1 MLFQSSNPVVSGV
14 FFPRSVDIVTN
25 CLLSCITKLS
35 IPAWLKSHILTFLPG
50 RMLHSNGA
58 LIDAAAAAAAA
69 AAGTIALN
77 AFGTGEG

>member
-1 MLFQSSNPVVSGV
+1 
-14 FFPRSVDIVTN
+14 
-25 CLLSCITKLS
+25 
-35 IPAWLKSHILTFLPG
+35 
-50 RMLHSNGA
+50 MLHSNGA